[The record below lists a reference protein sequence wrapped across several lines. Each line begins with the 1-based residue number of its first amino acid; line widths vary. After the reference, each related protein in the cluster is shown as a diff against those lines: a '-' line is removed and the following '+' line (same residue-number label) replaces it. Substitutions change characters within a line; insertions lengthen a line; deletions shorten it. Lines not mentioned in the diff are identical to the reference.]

1 MAVSKKK
8 APAPRSRAK
17 REPESDDRE
26 PRDSERGRDRDDRDR
41 DSRDSGRDRDRD
53 SGRGSDR
60 GSRSGGDEKSDFVNI
75 TKLFETKKN
84 PDNLVGTCKPEYLD
98 KLQELLDEAKDQD
111 KGVSFFVFTAGKWG
125 ASLAATLA
133 KDQGGSFNDGNRGG
147 RGRSGGRGRY

>member
-1 MAVSKKK
+1 MAAKKSAK
-8 APAPRSRAK
+8 PAPRK
-17 REPESDDRE
+17 RERAPEKDDRE
-26 PRDSERGRDRDDRDR
+26 ERPSRDRDRDRDSGRDRDDRDR
-41 DSRDSGRDRDRD
+41 DRDRGDDRGD
-53 SGRGSDR
+53 RGRGS
-60 GSRSGGDEKSDFVNI
+60 SREGNSDFVNI

-84 PDNLVGTCKPEYLD
+84 PDNLVGTCKPEYLA

-147 RGRSGGRGRY
+147 RGRSRGRY